1 MSVLRRL
8 STEPKWERFPEAT
21 VVVCKPTDRLSED
34 VGNDLI
40 EMCRL
45 QDVTRKETQKLP
57 AQDLSI
63 TPKQKASP
71 WGEQGHQVTWFVSL
85 AVLLIMIYVYHN
97 MICNI
102 IRMIRIVMQYIIH
115 AYCIHTSVLGGLQAF
130 RHANRIN
137 RQSKK
142 SRPSRR
148 HSCVPA
154 TGIAIQSSASRVA

>member
-1 MSVLRRL
+1 MSVLRRP
-8 STEPKWERFPEAT
+8 STEAKWERYPEAT

-34 VGNDLI
+34 VGHYMI

-45 QDVTRKETQKLP
+45 QDVTRKDTQKLP
-57 AQDLSI
+57 AQDLST

-71 WGEQGHQVTWFVSL
+71 WGEQGHQVTWFLSF
-85 AVLLIMIYVYHN
+85 AVLLIMIFVYHN

-115 AYCIHTSVLGGLQAF
+115 AYCIQTCM
-130 RHANRIN
+130 HAGMLIVTICFN
-137 RQSKK
+137 RQSKT

-154 TGIAIQSSASRVA
+154 TGIAVQSSASRVA